1 MPASCPWLSQIER
14 FPPFPP
20 SASSLCLFL
29 TPTSSAPSITSAET
43 FKTRMATPQW
53 APLSG
58 LLQYRPPRVAVFLAA
73 ALTVVA
79 AANIRTWRPHI
90 WFRMATSLA
99 HNPDH
104 LMIGKA
110 SISQLLEELESRR
123 VTSKQLVETY
133 LARIEEVNAKVHAV
147 SEVNSQAIDIAIE
160 RDRERESGQI
170 RGILHGI
177 PILVKDVFCTMDG
190 MNTTAGFSGF
200 VGARFDVE
208 SAATRKLRDSGAI
221 ILGKATLTEWLALRD
236 LGRCPNGWSPV
247 GGWAAGLFHDKQDPG
262 GSSTG
267 SASAT
272 ALGLAAA
279 ALGTETDG
287 SIVNPARSSGVIGL
301 KPTSGLV
308 SRSGILV
315 ASEWQD
321 SVGVLAKSIL
331 DAAHVLTAIAGNN
344 PGDPSPQPDP
354 RDVLARPRPA
364 DGTDF
369 RQFCN
374 ASALKG
380 MRIAVPRHVMNAKPW
395 VAEKFEEALEVIKS
409 LGATVV
415 DGATFPEWTLQFYE
429 NNKEEMEFS
438 FSASFRNNVETFL
451 GLMKH
456 NPNNLHTLRDVVR
469 FTEVTP
475 KEAPEQWNYN
485 TLVRAADDG
494 DEADRDTGRFMASQN
509 LRLHIGMD
517 IARLL
522 DKYECD
528 ILAVPLW
535 TETPSSIGGNPHIA
549 VPMPPHPTDYPLP
562 SKIKFGRV
570 STGPN
575 IPTSIMFIGR
585 RFDDGLVIS
594 AAYSFEQ
601 ATHHI
606 EKFRPIIGPTAEL
619 FKENNSKI

>member
-1 MPASCPWLSQIER
+1 
-14 FPPFPP
+14 
-20 SASSLCLFL
+20 
-29 TPTSSAPSITSAET
+29 
-43 FKTRMATPQW
+43 
-53 APLSG
+53 
-58 LLQYRPPRVAVFLAA
+58 
-73 ALTVVA
+73 
-79 AANIRTWRPHI
+79 
-90 WFRMATSLA
+90 MATSLA

-104 LMIGKA
+104 LVIGKA
-110 SISQLLEELESRR
+110 SISQLLEGLESGR

-133 LARIEEVNAKVHAV
+133 LARIEEVNVKVHAV
-147 SEVNSQAIDIAIE
+147 SQVNPHAIDIAVE
-160 RDRERESGQI
+160 RDQERESGQI

-177 PILVKDVFCTMDG
+177 PILVKDVFCTTDE
-190 MNTTAGFSGF
+190 MNTTAGFSGL
-200 VGARFDVE
+200 VGARPNVE

-221 ILGKATLTEWLALRD
+221 ILGKATMTEWLALRN
-236 LGRCPNGWSPV
+236 LGGCPNGWSPV
-247 GGWAAGLFHDKQDPG
+247 GGWSSGIFHGLQDPG

-267 SASAT
+267 SALAT

-308 SRSGILV
+308 SRSGSLV

-344 PGDPSPQPDP
+344 PGDPWSQPDP

-374 ASALKG
+374 ASALNG
-380 MRIAVPRHVMNAKPW
+380 MRIAVPRHVMSAKPW

-409 LGATVV
+409 LGATIV
-415 DGATFPEWTLQFYE
+415 DSATFPEWTLQFYE
-429 NNKEEMEFS
+429 NHQEEMEFS
-438 FSASFRNNVETFL
+438 FYASFRNNVETFL

-456 NPNNLHTLRDVVR
+456 NPHNLHTLRDLVR
-469 FTEVTP
+469 FTETTP
-475 KEAPEQWNYN
+475 KEEPEQWNFS

-494 DEADRDTGRFMASQN
+494 DEADRDTGRFMASQD
-509 LRLHIGMD
+509 LRLHIGME
-517 IARLL
+517 IGRLL

-528 ILAVPLW
+528 VLAVPLW
-535 TETPSSIGGNPHIA
+535 TETTSSIGGNPQIA

-562 SKIKFGRV
+562 SKVKFGRV

-575 IPTSIMFIGR
+575 IPTSITFIGR

-606 EKFRPIIGPTAEL
+606 DKFRPIVAPTSEL
-619 FKENNSKI
+619 FKRNNVKI